1 MSLKPIVRVGVIVV
15 IVVIVFIF
23 IVKMLKQILP
33 FNAWTLEIW
42 YCDSGGFRYY
52 S

>member
-1 MSLKPIVRVGVIVV
+1 MSLKPIVGVGV

-33 FNAWTLEIW
+33 LNAWTLEIW